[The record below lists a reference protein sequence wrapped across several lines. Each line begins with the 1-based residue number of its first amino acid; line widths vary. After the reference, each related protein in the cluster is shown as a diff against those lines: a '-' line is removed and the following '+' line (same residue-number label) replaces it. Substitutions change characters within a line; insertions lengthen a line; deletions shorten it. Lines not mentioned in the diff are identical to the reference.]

1 MKHWNKKA
9 SAQDLI
15 YIAVVLLSFAI
26 ICVLGY
32 MIAGEFNTHVQT
44 TDAFNATNAPNAR
57 SSSTQLLGYYP
68 TVMDNMYLFLAVALC
83 IGALLMAAMV
93 RVHPMFIALFFVTWI
108 FIIFVCGMLSNTY
121 QELASNPMISAE
133 ANNMIVMSTVM
144 EYLPLFIGV
153 FGIILMVVMY
163 KSYQGAQ
170 DY

>member
-1 MKHWNKKA
+1 MKRINKKG

-32 MIAGEFNTHVQT
+32 MIAGEFNDHVQS
-44 TDAFNATNAPNAR
+44 DDKFNATNAPNAR
-57 SSSTQLLGYYP
+57 SASTQLLNYYP
-68 TVMDNMYLFLAVALC
+68 TVVDNMYLFLAVALC

-108 FIIFVCGMLSNTY
+108 FIIFLCGILSNTY
-121 QELASNPMISAE
+121 QELAANPMLATE
-133 ANNMIVMSTVM
+133 ANNMIVMSTIM